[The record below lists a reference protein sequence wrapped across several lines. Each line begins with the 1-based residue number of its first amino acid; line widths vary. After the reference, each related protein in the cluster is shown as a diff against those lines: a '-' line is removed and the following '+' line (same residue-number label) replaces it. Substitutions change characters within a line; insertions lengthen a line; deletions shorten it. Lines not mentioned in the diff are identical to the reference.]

1 MDGEQWLNFREN
13 MRYFRLIQGITG
25 KEMAARMG
33 KSVAWVSQVEAGLYA
48 RWPASKDMLAVAREL
63 GLSLKQMVTPLPS
76 SIVLEVSNQEH
87 DQGVKNL
94 EKIRK
99 HHKLSKRKFADKL
112 GISRSC
118 YSAVTNEYSRFSI
131 ESWWRIAKEL
141 NMDLKIFIGRD
152 EQ

>member
-1 MDGEQWLNFREN
+1 
-13 MRYFRLIQGITG
+13 
-25 KEMAARMG
+25 
-33 KSVAWVSQVEAGLYA
+33 
-48 RWPASKDMLAVAREL
+48 
-63 GLSLKQMVTPLPS
+63 MVTPLPS

-131 ESWWRIAKEL
+131 ESWWRIADAL
-141 NMDLKIFIGRD
+141 NMDLKVLIGRD
-152 EQ
+152 T

>member
-1 MDGEQWLNFREN
+1 MDGTLWLNFREN
-13 MRYFRLIQGITG
+13 MRFYRMAKGITE
-25 KEMAARMG
+25 KQMAARMG
-33 KSVAWVSQVEAGLYA
+33 KSVSWVSHVEAGLYA

-131 ESWWRIAKEL
+131 ESWWQISKAL
-141 NMDLKIFIGRD
+141 GIPLGILIGRD
-152 EQ
+152 T